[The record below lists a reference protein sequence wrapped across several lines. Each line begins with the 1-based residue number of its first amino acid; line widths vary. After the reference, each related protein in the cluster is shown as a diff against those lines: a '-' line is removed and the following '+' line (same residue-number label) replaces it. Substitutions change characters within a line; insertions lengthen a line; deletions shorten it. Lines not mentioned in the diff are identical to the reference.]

1 MEAFLMSSRILY
13 RELAI
18 LAGLALAIP
27 LYAKPQ
33 KPLRKSIELYS
44 PARVGNTTLLA
55 GQYELIV
62 DDKIATFDKDNKVVA
77 KIPYQLIRIAKS
89 PEDEMVFDKGG
100 DLTEIDFSGK
110 SLAIEFTDDSA
121 SVSPPHSALGNR

>member
-1 MEAFLMSSRILY
+1 MSGRILY

-27 LYAKPQ
+27 LWAKPL
-33 KPLRKSIELYS
+33 KPKKKSIDLYS

-62 DDKIATFDKDNKVVA
+62 DDKIATFEKDNKVVA

-89 PEDEMVFDKGG
+89 PADEMTFDQKGE
-100 DLTEIDFSGK
+100 LTEIEFAGK
-110 SLAIEFTDDSA
+110 SVAIEFIDNTGP
-121 SVSPPHSALGNR
+121 VSSSGRSFGNQ